1 VRETHRDRGWALLLL
16 LFAYAV
22 VCRDCLLS
30 HLFVRSLVAICGL
43 VCQIPIS
50 STDCKYHREERFS
63 FGCRYRLFFLCL
75 FSMSLY
81 FVAIS

>member
-1 VRETHRDRGWALLLL
+1 LLLLLLL

-22 VCRDCLLS
+22 VCLDCLLS

-43 VCQIPIS
+43 VCQIQSLEQIAN
-50 STDCKYHREERFS
+50 TTEKR
-63 FGCRYRLFFLCL
+63 GFLL
-75 FSMSLY
+75 VVVIDFFSMSVFYVCL